1 MKVGNQ
7 IKREVVKGEKRNE
20 PNKKEEIDWKE
31 IKWL

>member
-20 PNKKEEIDWKE
+20 PNKKEEID
-31 IKWL
+31 